1 MKAATEVQN
10 ISSPEQVEKYGN
22 HYAERITLLWFVGL
36 KYTHF
41 QEKNLQYLYQNVCA
55 GFNDKINF
63 SQVNLKKTVM
73 AFVVNKS
80 KSLSKRMKIF
90 EYFDNIYIFFFV
102 QKVQFEKPFFHNKL
116 AQMLANS
123 CFIHYATSAL
133 PCLLTQFISI
143 MFLLFLQFFTFSKSA
158 YIENYGVK

>member
-90 EYFDNIYIFFFV
+90 EYFDNIYIFFFCAESSV
-102 QKVQFEKPFFHNKL
+102 
-116 AQMLANS
+116 
-123 CFIHYATSAL
+123 
-133 PCLLTQFISI
+133 
-143 MFLLFLQFFTFSKSA
+143 
-158 YIENYGVK
+158 